1 MRCRDLLVHV
11 SYAMTKLT
19 CGILVAF
26 VMQLLSAW
34 TSGAARARWL
44 ALDGLAQ

>member
-1 MRCRDLLVHV
+1 MRRRAPLVQV

-26 VMQLLSAW
+26 VMQLPVSLAQ
-34 TSGAARARWL
+34 AARRAHAGWL
-44 ALDGLAQ
+44 